1 MWYSECDSRIEKGHQ
16 VKNKHMNKVQTLV
29 NKVLK
34 EGTTLTLFS
43 EEVGVSRKTIS
54 KNFSKLGYKYSQS
67 KKQYTLETTNSQT
80 GEEKKYYSN
89 ITESNIKNTP
99 NEESNISVIQN
110 ITTNLEV
117 TSTQKNSLTYLMD
130 NVDRI
135 KAILDGPNAYYKD
148 ITESNIEK
156 KEDIVKD
163 IYNFKQAKRDYRAKT
178 LKLDVD
184 VQKGFERIAEDLK
197 DSGVTQQELLNYIL
211 NQYIKFYDD
220 IN

>member
-1 MWYSECDSRIEKGHQ
+1 
-16 VKNKHMNKVQTLV
+16 MNKEEFKKLDTLSQINLI

-34 EGTTLTLFS
+34 EGKTLTAFS

-54 KNFSKLGYKYSQS
+54 KNFSKVGYKYSQS
-67 KKQYTLETTNSQT
+67 KKQYILENTDIQA
-80 GEEKKYYSN
+80 GEQKKYYSN
-89 ITESNIKNTP
+89 ITESNIKTTSK
-99 NEESNISVIQN
+99 ETSNIPVIQN
-110 ITTNLEV
+110 ITTNLEI
-117 TSTQKNSLTYLMD
+117 SNNQKNSLMYLVD

-135 KAILDGPNAYYKD
+135 KAILDGPNEYYKD

-156 KEDIVKD
+156 KEDIVRD

-178 LKLDVD
+178 LKLDVE
-184 VQKGFERIAEDLK
+184 VQKGFERIVEDLK

-220 IN
+220 IK

>member
-1 MWYSECDSRIEKGHQ
+1 
-16 VKNKHMNKVQTLV
+16 MNKEEFKKLDILEQMELV

-34 EGTTLTLFS
+34 EGQTLTSFS
-43 EEVGVSRKTIS
+43 EKIGISRKTIS
-54 KNFSKLGYKYSQS
+54 KNFGKIGYKYSQS
-67 KKQYTLETTNSQT
+67 KKQYMLENTESQV
-80 GEEKKYYSN
+80 GEQKKYYSN
-89 ITESNIKNTP
+89 ITESNIKNAP
-99 NEESNISVIQN
+99 KEESNIPVIQN
-110 ITTNLEV
+110 ITTNLEI
-117 TSTQKNSLTYLMD
+117 SNNQKNSLMYLVD

-135 KAILDGPNAYYKD
+135 KAILDGPNEYYKD

-178 LKLDVD
+178 LKLDVE

-211 NQYIKFYDD
+211 NQYIKFYEN
-220 IN
+220 IE